1 MNFNFIVRA
10 QSLLLEAA
18 VATEDSPITS
28 HQKKKNSSVDIFNF
42 PLYNFSTHNIV

>member
-28 HQKKKNSSVDIFNF
+28 HQKKKK
-42 PLYNFSTHNIV
+42 